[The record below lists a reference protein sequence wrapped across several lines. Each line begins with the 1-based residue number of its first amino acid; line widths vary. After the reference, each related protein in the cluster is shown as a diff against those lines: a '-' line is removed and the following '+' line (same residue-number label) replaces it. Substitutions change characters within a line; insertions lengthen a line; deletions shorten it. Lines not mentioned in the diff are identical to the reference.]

1 MFECLATFQQTLL
14 IGIPEDYVVRY
25 VIGLTKLPVRFP
37 IAKIALKLTQLPS
50 AIKQIDFTVIV
61 KQQRSIMMMR
71 RTRNQ
76 SPLTC
81 RIFSRINVT
90 AIRLI
95 IR

>member
-14 IGIPEDYVVRY
+14 IGIPFKYFHVY
-25 VIGLTKLPVRFP
+25 PSRFH

-50 AIKQIDFTVIV
+50 AIKQIDFTIIV